1 MTIHLDG
8 HGVRALKR
16 LCRTSESSMF
26 DLRKYEYGP
35 KVGYRYILTPE
46 MRIKVFYL
54 VRRLDRYPIPLQVL
68 TSSYQV
74 DNGALG
80 EIEWSM

>member
-1 MTIHLDG
+1 MDMGYEHRSG
-8 HGVRALKR
+8 Q
-16 LCRTSESSMF
+16 TSESSMF
-26 DLRKYEYGP
+26 DLRKYKYGP

-54 VRRLDRYPIPLQVL
+54 VWRLDRYPIPLQVL
-68 TSSYQV
+68 TLSYRV